1 MPRLCLPLV
10 VATGMLGQTA
20 APDATAQKRIIDEVT
35 AKALDYNKTLPN
47 FVCTQVTRRRIDPT
61 GDGRHWKQIDTFDE
75 ELSYFDHSEHYKV
88 VSVNGKGAR
97 NSDHNRRGG
106 LTSNGE
112 FGSIHSWIFD
122 AKAQTEFHWNAWGS
136 MEGNPV
142 HAIGYH
148 VEQGHSKFTIIRSKS
163 ERIVAGYHGLVFADG
178 ESKAVLRLTA
188 IAEIPASFPTQDVTL
203 DLIYSFSKIAGQEY
217 LLPIKSDMRLRMGK
231 TLIWNEVTFQEY
243 RKFGAEASIA
253 FDDPDEPAMKKKP

>member
-1 MPRLCLPLV
+1 MPRFWLFLAM
-10 VATGMLGQTA
+10 VAALFCQTA
-20 APDATAQKRIIDEVT
+20 APDAAAQKQIIDEVT

-47 FVCTQVTRRRIDPT
+47 FVCTQVTRRRIDQT
-61 GDGRHWKQIDTFDE
+61 GDGRHWKQIDTLDE
-75 ELSYFDHSEHYKV
+75 ELSYFDHSEHYRV
-88 VSVNGKGAR
+88 VRVNGKAAR

-122 AKAQTEFHWNAWGS
+122 AKAQTEFHWNAWDFMGR
-136 MEGNPV
+136 NPV
-142 HAIGYH
+142 HLIGYH
-148 VEQGHSKFTIIRSKS
+148 VEQGHSKFTITRSKS
-163 ERIVAGYHGLVFADG
+163 ERIVVGYHGLVFADG

-188 IAEIPASFPTQDVTL
+188 VAEIPVSFPTQDVTL
-203 DLIYSFSKIAGQEY
+203 DLIYGFTKIAGQEY
-217 LLPIKSDMRLRMGK
+217 LLPIESDMRLRMGK